1 MKAERKEGA
10 AAQSGSRSASVR
22 IRLIDVGERLFAEHG
37 VDTVSL
43 NQIARAANQRN
54 SMVIQYH
61 FGSKTALL
69 QAIAERRMQ
78 AVNERRLQLLGRV
91 DGSNR
96 LTDLSRLAE
105 AMVLPFAE
113 HLSHEGGSYFV
124 RLSAQLYSDPR
135 LEFFKLIKGR
145 HDSGMREAGRVS
157 REILSEL
164 PRDAVKHR
172 LALITSLIFSAFA
185 DREKLRAAGKHVG
198 VARLHTAHFVNDL
211 ITMIVG
217 ALNAPYGERTL
228 TDNDVSSAAV
238 NEAGMPV
245 TCVDTL
251 GISEGSDA

>member
-1 MKAERKEGA
+1 MKAARNEVVA
-10 AAQSGSRSASVR
+10 VQSGGRSASVR
-22 IRLIDVGERLFAEHG
+22 SHLINVAERLFAEHG

-43 NQIARAANQRN
+43 NQIAKAANQRN

-69 QAIAERRMQ
+69 QAIVERRMQ
-78 AVNERRLQLLGRV
+78 EVNEQRLELLSRV

-96 LTDLSRLAE
+96 LIDLRRVAE

-113 HLSHEGGSYFV
+113 HLSHVGGSYYV
-124 RLSAQLYSDPR
+124 RLVAQLYSDPR
-135 LEFFKLIKGR
+135 LEFFKLIKGKNN
-145 HDSGMREAGRVS
+145 SGMREAGRVT
-157 REILSEL
+157 REILSEM
-164 PRDAVKHR
+164 PRDTVKHR

-211 ITMIVG
+211 ITMVVG
-217 ALNAPYGERTL
+217 ALNAPYGERAL
-228 TDNDVSSAAV
+228 PDKDFSNLAA

-245 TCVDTL
+245 TD
-251 GISEGSDA
+251 GE